1 MPPFKN
7 LVRPQHGLS
16 LLELLVTV
24 VVSTTILSVALGL
37 IVTQRRE
44 YLKQQAST
52 DANQTVQSAMD
63 LIGTDIRLS
72 GELVGTGLRLPVIR
86 IIDGGVGKPDR
97 LILQRKL
104 LSTSLN
110 VCEDVKGKPTAISV
124 ATTKKKIE
132 GCSFSDGNSN
142 FVPDDIEDWRA
153 YRCGLDADDKCRDLD
168 TSCKQINATSA
179 NDECSWA
186 YIYNPKTGNGEF
198 FIYSGEQPKGGAKL
212 KGATMSDI
220 KESTKADFFQI
231 QISNADFKYGY
242 PVTDLPKVYILEQR
256 EYFLGD
262 SDSNG
267 DRVLTQHLVDS
278 KINTYAS
285 DAPYQIVNRLH
296 DLQIKG
302 ILAGAEEDKFNADA
316 PPYKD
321 WQTLEAIKVSFSVAN
336 AGPDTQPGTQ
346 PVIQTL
352 TSQFLP
358 RNSISRP

>member
-7 LVRPQHGLS
+7 LLRPHHGLS

-44 YLKQQAST
+44 YLKQQANT

-63 LIGTDIRLS
+63 LIGTDIRLG
-72 GELVGTGLRLPVIR
+72 GELVGTGIGLPVIR
-86 IIDGGVGKPDR
+86 IINGGASAPDK
-97 LILQRKL
+97 LVLQRKL
-104 LSTSLN
+104 LATSLN
-110 VCEDVKGKPTAISV
+110 VCEDVSGNPTAISV
-124 ATTKKKIE
+124 STTKKSTE
-132 GCSFSDGNSN
+132 GCSFSDGNGN
-142 FVPDDIEDWRA
+142 LVPDDVEDWRA
-153 YRCGLDADDKCRDLD
+153 YRCSLDGDDTCKDLD
-168 TSCKQINATSA
+168 TSCKQVDATSL

-198 FIYSGEQPKGGAKL
+198 FVYAGEQSKGGAKL
-212 KGATMSDI
+212 KGAKKSDI
-220 KESTKADFFQI
+220 KESKKATFYQI
-231 QISNADFKYGY
+231 QASNANFKYNY
-242 PVTDLPKVYILEQR
+242 PVADRPKLYILEQR

-262 SDSNG
+262 PDSNG
-267 DRVLTQHLVDS
+267 DRILTQHLVNS

-302 ILAGAEEDKFNADA
+302 IVAGADVDNFNPGA
-316 PPYKD
+316 PPYTD
-321 WQTLEAIKVSFSVAN
+321 WQTLEAVKVSFSVAN
-336 AGPDTQPGTQ
+336 TGPDTQ